1 MEKPRFLLVSEL
13 VNDFQNNIEEV
24 KKVISNIND
33 ENYKMSYIY
42 CYALLEGALNQ
53 FAKTVCYAFPEK
65 VMNNDVANG
74 LKAAQ
79 LIEFI
84 KSENGIEE
92 LVDFR
97 VRKKSKN
104 DLLEIINEYSKIT
117 GLKIMELPAYDKDTL
132 ISISRERNHLV
143 HAHTLADTDCYHPRT
158 KYEYI
163 KIDKAKIYLKFLEI
177 LMDEILQEITKIFGN
192 YTFGKLFESSVEYTL
207 SDCLGHKFYKI
218 EDGKYTLDL
227 DNCEYLAKTL
237 SSGER
242 YVLGWWMYLYSD
254 SIGTKYGINILK
266 KASYLDEGT
275 IEKIRFIQEF
285 GKRFP
290 FALDGQKADY

>member
-13 VNDFQNNIEEV
+13 VNDFKNNIDEV
-24 KKVISNIND
+24 KKVINHLND

-65 VMNNDVANG
+65 VINNDAANG
-74 LKAAQ
+74 LKVNK

-92 LVDFR
+92 LVEFR
-97 VRKKSKN
+97 IRKKSKN

-117 GLKIMELPAYDKDTL
+117 GLKIEKLPSYDRDIL
-132 ISISRERNHLV
+132 ISISRERNNLV
-143 HAHTLADTDCYHPRT
+143 HAHTLANTDCYHPRA

-163 KIDKAKIYLKFLEI
+163 KKDKVENYLKFLEK
-177 LMDEILQEITKIFGN
+177 LMVEILQEIEKIYGD
-192 YTFGKLFESSVEYTL
+192 YTFKKLFESSVEYTL
-207 SDCLGHKFYKI
+207 SACLGHKFYKI
-218 EDGKYTLDL
+218 KDGKYTLDL
-227 DNCEYLAKTL
+227 NNCEYLSKAL
-237 SSGER
+237 SSGEQ

-275 IEKIRFIQEF
+275 LEKIKFIQEF
-285 GKRFP
+285 GRRFP
-290 FALDGQKADY
+290 FVLDGQKADY

>member
-13 VNDFQNNIEEV
+13 KNDFKNNIEEV
-24 KKVISNIND
+24 KKVVCNLND

-65 VMNNDVANG
+65 VINNDVANG
-74 LKAAQ
+74 LKADK
-79 LIEFI
+79 LIELI

-92 LVDFR
+92 LIEFR
-97 VRKKSKN
+97 IRKKSKN

-117 GLKIMELPAYDKDTL
+117 GLKIIDLLSYNEDTL
-132 ISISRERNHLV
+132 ISISRERNNLV
-143 HAHTLADTDCYHPRT
+143 HAHTLADIDCYHPRT

-163 KIDKAKIYLKFLEI
+163 KIDKAKIYLEFLVK
-177 LMDEILQEITKIFGN
+177 LMEEILQKISEIYSK
-192 YTFGKLFESSVEYTL
+192 YTFKKLFESSVEYTL

-218 EDGKYTLDL
+218 ENGKYTLDL
-227 DNCEYLAKTL
+227 DNCEYLSKAL
-237 SSGER
+237 SGGEQ

-254 SIGTKYGINILK
+254 SIGIKYDINILK
-266 KASYLDEGT
+266 KVSYLDEGT
-275 IEKIRFIQEF
+275 IEKIRFIKEF
-285 GKRFP
+285 GRRFP
-290 FALDGQKADY
+290 FVLDGQKADY